1 MRTLQTER
9 LSLTPVTVRNAQAL
23 WQILQAPGLRRFQDL
38 PSVGAGTFTAMVG
51 KRPKR
56 LDPRSIGRFEWLV
69 LVNEE
74 DAPAGWVSL
83 RISEREPA
91 IGEIGY
97 SLLTQ
102 FRGRGIAAEAVR
114 ALITEAFRE
123 ARLRAVRAYCVPE
136 NTESRRLLE
145 RVGFEPDGVLPH
157 GASVNGQPVDVL
169 AHAIPRARWVQS
181 GKTIETPA
189 SV

>member
-1 MRTLQTER
+1 MRTLHTER

-23 WQILQAPGLRRFQDL
+23 WQILQAPGLRHFQDL
-38 PSVGAGTFTAMVG
+38 PSVSAVTFTAMVG

-56 LDPRSIGRFEWLV
+56 LDPRAVGRFEWLV
-69 LVNEE
+69 ILKEE
-74 DAPAGWVSL
+74 AVPAGWVSL
-83 RISEREPA
+83 RISDREPA

-97 SLLTQ
+97 SLLAE

-114 ALITEAFRE
+114 ALITESFRE
-123 ARLRAVRAYCVPE
+123 AQLRAVRAYCVPE

-145 RVGFEPDGVLPH
+145 RIGFEPDGVLPH

-169 AHAIPRARWVQS
+169 AHAIARARWGQS
-181 GKTIETPA
+181 GKTMEMPA